1 MKKQENIIHTQ
12 KKQSKETNL
21 KMTQMLQLEEKDFK
35 TAIINFYK
43 DLKEDKFIMNEQ
55 ICGLNKHIENIKTN
69 QMEIPKLKNT
79 ISKIKNSLCGF
90 SSRLEAVGKINIM
103 NLNIS

>member
-21 KMTQMLQLEEKDFK
+21 KTTQMLQLEEKDFK